1 MLVYSALSIAG
12 SDSSG
17 GAGIQADIKTM
28 SALGIYSCTV
38 ITAITAQSTSNVDHI
53 LPLSGQII
61 KGQIKSVLSDIAIN
75 AIKIGMV
82 YNNEIITAV
91 SGALNQ
97 SNIPI
102 ILDPIISAGTGAELL

>member
-61 KGQIKSVLSDIAIN
+61 KGQIKSVLSDIPIN

-91 SGALNQ
+91 SGALN
-97 SNIPI
+97 
-102 ILDPIISAGTGAELL
+102 